1 MPTLL
6 SISQDLSGIGFWK
19 FTGLGLALTVFGA
32 WELINQIKKIKAGKL
47 RWSLG
52 VDNKKKT
59 VWRQIEPFKFY
70 CLLAPRIFVGLG
82 LLAFGSAAL
91 AFILLFLLK
100 FIE

>member
-70 CLLAPRIFVGLG
+70 CYLAPQTFVGLT
-82 LLAFGSAAL
+82 LSIPSL
-91 AFILLFLLK
+91 ILLVSYFL
-100 FIE
+100 

>member
-70 CLLAPRIFVGLG
+70 CLLAPRIFVGLS
-82 LLAFGSAAL
+82 LLALGSIAL
-91 AFILLFLLK
+91 VIILLFLLK

>member
-47 RWSLG
+47 RWSSDG
-52 VDNKKKT
+52 SSKKKT
-59 VWRQIEPFKFY
+59 EWRQIEPFKFY
-70 CLLAPRIFVGLG
+70 CLLAPGFFTGLI
-82 LLAFGSAAL
+82 LLAFGSITL

>member
-70 CLLAPRIFVGLG
+70 CLLAPLIFIGLG
-82 LLAFGSAAL
+82 FLALGSITL

>member
-82 LLAFGSAAL
+82 LLALGSAGF

>member
-19 FTGLGLALTVFGA
+19 FTGLRLALTVFGA

-47 RWSLG
+47 RGSLG

-82 LLAFGSAAL
+82 LLAFGSAGL

>member
-19 FTGLGLALTVFGA
+19 FTGLGLAFTIFGA
-32 WELINQIKKIKAGKL
+32 WILINQIKKIKAGKL
-47 RWSLG
+47 RWSRE
-52 VDNKKKT
+52 NSSKKET

-70 CLLAPRIFVGLG
+70 CLLAPRIFVGLS
-82 LLAFGSAAL
+82 LLALGSITL

>member
-82 LLAFGSAAL
+82 LLAFGSAGL

>member
-6 SISQDLSGIGFWK
+6 SISKDLSGIGFWK
-19 FTGLGLALTVFGA
+19 YTGIGLFFTIIGA
-32 WELINQIKKIKAGKL
+32 WVLINQIKKINAGKL
-47 RWSLG
+47 RWSR
-52 VDNKKKT
+52 DNSSKKET

-70 CLLAPRIFVGLG
+70 CLLAPLIFIGLG
-82 LLAFGSAAL
+82 FLALGSITL